1 MRAFPSELNS
11 PESSILLHPGFV
23 PPIIWYMKNMTE
35 EKWIKIGKAALS
47 IVKGIRCAKLL
58 QSHLTLCDAMDYS
71 LPGSSVHEIFQ
82 AGILE

>member
-1 MRAFPSELNS
+1 
-11 PESSILLHPGFV
+11 
-23 PPIIWYMKNMTE
+23 MTE